1 MWVRYVLVSCAGAA
15 TKHTDQSNL
24 KKTYFGSQLERTVH
38 HAGAVKGAAA
48 KKVIRSPVRKKAERN
63 ATIQLAFS
71 FSLPL
76 GKPAHGVT
84 LSPVR
89 VGVPI
94 SGNLILIIL
103 HRHAQRL
110 VSMVI

>member
-1 MWVRYVLVSCAGAA
+1 M
-15 TKHTDQSNL
+15 
-24 KKTYFGSQLERTVH
+24 ERTVL
-38 HAGAVKGAAA
+38 HAGAVKVAAA
-48 KKVIRSPVRKKAERN
+48 KTVIRSPVRKKAERN

-71 FSLPL
+71 LTL

-94 SGNLILIIL
+94 PGNLILIIL